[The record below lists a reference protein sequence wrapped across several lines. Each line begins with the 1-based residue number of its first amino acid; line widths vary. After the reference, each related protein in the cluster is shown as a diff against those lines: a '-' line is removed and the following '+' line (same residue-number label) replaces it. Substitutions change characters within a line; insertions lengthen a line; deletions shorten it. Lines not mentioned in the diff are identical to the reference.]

1 MNDVTSPLGMLKGKP
16 LSYFNALTKGYL
28 QDPQNFQVSLG
39 QSPQN
44 FVVTIRPSTKV
55 RILHNLFSVNTDP
68 DTDASS
74 TVVGIYGVNKVAPFK
89 TITATGAVQALV
101 PPRRVGSKKDQEL
114 RLPSSIQFAIVESAD
129 QFRDLVGDED
139 GEVVEELSKLPSSHF
154 IHPQVFLDLEGKREW
169 EVSDLACKIISLYE
183 QDEEESDD
191 DEDQEGPRNLSG
203 VHQLLTFLWAA
214 AKTCRNP
221 VTLKE
226 IPEEG
231 YVTSICERKALAI
244 SNGPPGVIEG
254 PQPQQGAARAA
265 ALAESQRL
273 TSAKVLNLTKSS
285 EAYTKQISKDDS
297 SKSALSCLSPD
308 QSALF
313 NLLTSDNFETCGTPN
328 LNDFTSKLTESRQ
341 GPHASHKHRQA
352 SDQPLGGI
360 HQRQKSPPVPLL
372 GIPCT
377 RRQPRTR
384 QHDEPPVR
392 PPSRTAK
399 VRRQEQC
406 SHRQHESNVRGENL
420 GRRLDQAVHQK
431 AVLLT

>member
-1 MNDVTSPLGMLKGKP
+1 MVNTNNNNAEPSSNRDWLSIIKKEMNDVTSPLGMLKGKP
-16 LSYFNALTKGYL
+16 LSYFDALTKGYL

-39 QSPQN
+39 QFLQN
-44 FVVTIRPSTKV
+44 FVVTIGPSTKV

-68 DTDASS
+68 DTNASS
-74 TVVGIYGVNKVAPFK
+74 TFVGIYGVNKVAPFK

-114 RLPSSIQFAIVESAD
+114 CLPSSIQFAIAESAD

-139 GEVVEELSKLPSSHF
+139 GDVAKELSNLPSSHF

-169 EVSDLACKIISLYE
+169 EASDLAYKIISLYE

-191 DEDQEGPRNLSG
+191 DEDEEGPRNLSG

-214 AKTCRNP
+214 AKTCGNP

-231 YVTSICERKALAI
+231 YVTSICERKTLAI

-254 PQPQQGAARAA
+254 PQPQQGAAQAA

-273 TSAKVLNLTKSS
+273 TSAMVLSLTKSS
-285 EAYTKQISKDDS
+285 EAYTKEISKGDS
-297 SKSALSCLSPD
+297 SKSALSRLSPD

-313 NLLTSDNFETCGTPN
+313 NLLTSNDFKTYGTPN
-328 LNDFTSKLTESRQ
+328 LNNFTSKLTESRDPMQ
-341 GPHASHKHRQA
+341 AINMVRQA
-352 SDQPLGGI
+352 TSLWGGSISDKSLLQFLCSGHLTPDVNREPDGMTSLGFV
-360 HQRQKSPPVPLL
+360 PPITN
-372 GIPCT
+372 GT
-377 RRQPRTR
+377 GSRTR
-384 QHDEPPVR
+384 AMQPQ
-392 PPSRTAK
+392 T
-399 VRRQEQC
+399 
-406 SHRQHESNVRGENL
+406 
-420 GRRLDQAVHQK
+420 
-431 AVLLT
+431 T